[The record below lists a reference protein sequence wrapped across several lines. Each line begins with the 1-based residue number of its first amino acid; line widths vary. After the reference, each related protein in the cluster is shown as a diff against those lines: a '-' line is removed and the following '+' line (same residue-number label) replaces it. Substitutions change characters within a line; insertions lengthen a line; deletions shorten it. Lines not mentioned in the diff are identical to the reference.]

1 MWTLSGSP
9 GAENEPK
16 NEKSEPQMKWKDG
29 GASITPKGNVFI
41 VVVLFDF

>member
-9 GAENEPK
+9 GAENEPQ
-16 NEKSEPQMKWKDG
+16 NEKSETQMKCRGG
-29 GASITPKGNVFI
+29 GASITLKGNVFI